1 MIPSQN
7 EMFQLV
13 LSAVASLPQF
23 TRRQVKQI
31 VAEKLHLTEQEKN
44 EKTSSGALVYES
56 RASWAVS
63 WLNHAAYI
71 ERTKRATYM
80 FRTFC

>member
-31 VAEKLHLTEQEKN
+31 VAEKLHLTEQEKMR
-44 EKTSSGALVYES
+44 KPVAVRWFMRVV
-56 RASWAVS
+56 RAGQ
-63 WLNHAAYI
+63 
-71 ERTKRATYM
+71 
-80 FRTFC
+80 FRG